1 MNPIVAKWLLR
12 AAKAEL
18 SAAQRYLTEARSLE
32 TEMEFRASGKDG
44 WRADAWKESH
54 SDSIRRRRAAQKQ
67 VRFLRLVV
75 RELKGDAS

>member
-18 SAAQRYLTEARSLE
+18 KAAKDTLTKARYLE

-44 WRADAWKESH
+44 WRADVWKDSWT
-54 SDSIRRRRAAQKQ
+54 DSISERRDAQKQ
-67 VRFLRLVV
+67 VRFLRSVV